1 MGLDE
6 TLPSMAK
13 IVQEF
18 ISDRKNPKKYI
29 FSMPKRRIQDTR
41 FPCERN
47 YAGILAIG
55 RRNSYTPSGWLVIRN
70 VLSREKQ

>member
-29 FSMPKRRIQDTR
+29 FSMRS
-41 FPCERN
+41 ELN
-47 YAGILAIG
+47 MAVNN
-55 RRNSYTPSGWLVIRN
+55 NS
-70 VLSREKQ
+70 EKP